1 MSEFICFLLSLFE
14 QNSKTITKVA
24 LRVYINDIHSD
35 CIDYPMEPDSRE
47 TLFNLLP
54 DHIQT
59 IGPIID
65 VEMIHDVVIVNKKGN
80 I

>member
-24 LRVYINDIHSD
+24 LRVLISRIGSD
-35 CIDYPMEPDSRE
+35 CIDYPMEPENRE
-47 TLFNLLP
+47 FLFNLLP
-54 DHIQT
+54 DYIQD
-59 IGPIID
+59 IGPIVA
-65 VEMIHDVVIVNKKGN
+65 VEIIHDMVNVKKDN